1 MVEMQLSSQMRVVWA
16 GIFYGCPGSTN
27 GVAKTLDTS
36 IKGKIHAVIKLAM
49 ESQQMTRILE
59 EVAAPQLSCFSQC
72 LSEEPVCVFRE

>member
-1 MVEMQLSSQMRVVWA
+1 M
-16 GIFYGCPGSTN
+16 
-27 GVAKTLDTS
+27 DTS